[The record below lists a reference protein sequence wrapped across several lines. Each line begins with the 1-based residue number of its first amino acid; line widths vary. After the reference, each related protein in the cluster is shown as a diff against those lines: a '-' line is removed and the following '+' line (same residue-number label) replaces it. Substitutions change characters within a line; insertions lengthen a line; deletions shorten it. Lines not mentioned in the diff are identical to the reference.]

1 MQKSTPDIFF
11 DASPDDTITLLNGNT
26 IPLIYV
32 TFVPATYQFIYTYG
46 GNQLDVTY
54 LMTAKQKQLFPG
66 YIQEEWN
73 ARLSNIRSTGV
84 NAPNRLE
91 TSTWSLFKDN
101 VVQDVK
107 AKTTLGVGSLGA
119 TLGLV
124 LGGYIIFKFLANR
137 K

>member
-1 MQKSTPDIFF
+1 MQKQTPAVFF

-26 IPLIYV
+26 IPVIYV
-32 TFVPATYQFIYTYG
+32 SFVPATYQFIYTYG

-66 YIQEEWN
+66 YSQTEWN
-73 ARLSNIRSTGV
+73 SRLASIKRSG
-84 NAPNRLE
+84 ANRNEDLE
-91 TSTWSLFKDN
+91 TNVWTIFKDN
-101 VVQDVK
+101 VVEDVK

-124 LGGYIIFKFLANR
+124 LGGYIIFHLITKR